1 MTEEEMKYGNIDPEE
16 KFAKDLFNDH
26 YFAIM
31 NHKDSG
37 DFSEEI
43 LITLL
48 AKRHSVITI
57 EYLMKEDS
65 SDKEMLLKA
74 KTIIENI

>member
-1 MTEEEMKYGNIDPEE
+1 MTEEEMKYGNIDTEE
-16 KFAKDLFNDH
+16 KFAKDLFYEH
-26 YFAIM
+26 YFIIM
-31 NHKDSG
+31 NYAEASDI
-37 DFSEEI
+37 SEEI

-48 AKRHSVITI
+48 AKRHSIITI

>member
-16 KFAKDLFNDH
+16 KLAKDLFYDH
-26 YFAIM
+26 YLAIM
-31 NHKDSG
+31 NHAEASDI
-37 DFSEEI
+37 SEEI

-48 AKRHSVITI
+48 AKRHSIITI

-65 SDKEMLLKA
+65 SDKEMLLKVYN
-74 KTIIENI
+74 IIKEL

>member
-16 KFAKDLFNDH
+16 KLAKDLFNDH

>member
-1 MTEEEMKYGNIDPEE
+1 
-16 KFAKDLFNDH
+16 
-26 YFAIM
+26 M
-31 NHKDSG
+31 NYKDSG

-48 AKRHSVITI
+48 AKRHSLITI
-57 EYLMKEDS
+57 DYLMKEDS

>member
-16 KFAKDLFNDH
+16 KFAKDLLH
-26 YFAIM
+26 EHRLAIM
-31 NHKDSG
+31 DFTSG
-37 DFSEEI
+37 DFGEEI
-43 LITLL
+43 IVTVLS
-48 AKRHSVITI
+48 KKHSLITI